1 MTVAQRF
8 GVAMRTAES
17 AAWSPHYNIA
27 PTKTVIVVND
37 DGTRHLTQMRWGLI
51 PSWAKDPAIGNR
63 MINARAETVATKP
76 AFRVALRKRRCLIPA
91 DGFYE
96 WKPAGR
102 RKQPVY
108 ITLKTREPFSF
119 AGLWETLTSPDG
131 EEIKSCTIV
140 TTEANEL
147 LKPIHDRMPVI
158 LTREA
163 EAVWLDPKTE
173 DPARLLPLLTRYPFE
188 AMEVCPVSLRVNNPA
203 NDGAE
208 CIEPLDQRGRQGGL
222 RVTPAIADQPIT
234 GLA

>member
-1 MTVAQRF
+1 MCGRFTLASSLTTVAQRF
-8 GVAMRTAES
+8 GVPIPTAES
-17 AAWSPHYNIA
+17 AVWTPHYNIA
-27 PTKTVIVVND
+27 PTQTVIVVND

-96 WKPAGR
+96 WQPVGR

-108 ITLKTREPFSF
+108 ITLKSREPFSF
-119 AGLWETLTSPDG
+119 AGLWEAWTSPDG
-131 EEIKSCTIV
+131 ETIKTCTII
-140 TTEANEL
+140 TTEANDL

-163 EAVWLDPKTE
+163 EGVWLDPMIQ
-173 DPARLLPLLTRYPFE
+173 DPARLLPLLVPYPAEEME
-188 AMEVCPVSLRVNNPA
+188 AYPVSTTVNNPA
-203 NDGAE
+203 HDGPE
-208 CIEPLDQRGRQGGL
+208 C
-222 RVTPAIADQPIT
+222 VSPAR
-234 GLA
+234 